1 MAFSTQKEFFHVPFM
16 SELPDFNCPKV
27 CVKLKSYP
35 STVDDRSWAAD
46 EDKKSRFVAD
56 LVSCNIP
63 LNLQNDDDNGG
74 PGGRAEGRGGVR
86 PGQQGQGREV
96 VGGPGQGRGSYGGP
110 GQEGQGPEG
119 RAGAGP
125 GGQGPEGYGPG
136 VQDQGRQ
143 GPGVQGPSRQGP
155 GGPGPGGQGPGGSR
169 SDGQAP
175 GGQGA
180 GGYGSGRQGPG
191 GQGTG
196 GQGPGAYDGPRYS
209 GGPGGQGPGGYGR
222 SGDRGGPGGQGPG
235 GQGQGGYGG
244 PGGPGGPDDLG
255 ENGIAG
261 DSLIIAAHDTIE
273 NMKNAMKKNNLL
285 DRDQATPEDRKD
297 RPRMENAELRRLMD
311 ERYDPGTSRVFR
323 DKIQE
328 LSDSRKFD
336 KSDERDLLN
345 IHKAVDDMNKSHDI
359 LESQNSNLRR
369 LIEKQSRRASIE
381 SIRIDPER
389 SNDVNYLQN
398 KINNMGKELI
408 VLRQAEDE
416 FQRSGGAKFGSW
428 ACSCDHQD
436 PDTDIDDIQ
445 LILSERQALR
455 MQIQELSPL
464 NAKLKKQADYDVEEM
479 ARNFCAQ
486 NQYIADMEN
495 DIQEMQHYYEHE
507 VEKSKYNEELLK
519 CRCNELQQQVVG
531 LQPAMHR
538 SEVFQMEIDVLRN
551 ELRKRDLALNAY
563 DCQYQQLMNVI
574 CELNQKYGNQRGDC
588 PPFDMPDCPHIGD
601 DLAFYTTA
609 TLDHI
614 MNELAKQVDCFKQM
628 NQDTYPGGENITNIN
643 DCMSELD
650 RLRKLVKERD
660 GQVGDLIDQND
671 CLCEAA
677 VQSNKR
683 LDQLDKKLSLLDR
696 DTRYMEDGMRESLQ
710 LIREIDGVA
719 RENDMLKD
727 NISGLKQ
734 SELQDLTDDL
744 RRQLEDCMKSKQ
756 KCEEVNKSLRDKL
769 LNLGGDPHSVEKEAE
784 KRVQE
789 QIERERKAAE
799 DTKKAAEEA
808 KRAGDKPVAGPADKP
823 VAGPADKTGAGPADK
838 PGAGHEDK
846 PDARPVD
853 KPDARPVDKP
863 GAGPADKAG
872 AGREDKPGA
881 RPADKPG
888 AGAADK
894 AGPGPGIKAA
904 PGVKAG
910 VESADKPVAGPGAA
924 PGDKPAAGPGAGQS
938 DDKGKDGGESRGPAV
953 SKVGAAGGTADQSV
967 GKARSAGAP
976 AGQPGGKAGGPV
988 GLAGIKTASSG
999 QPAIGPSTKAGL
1011 RGHGDETD
1019 DGAAGRP
1026 AKAKGESG
1034 YGRGRA
1040 SKKGQKLD
1048 ETTEEQF
1055 NEFVKNTVRT
1065 LSAGEIDGVG
1075 LERELR
1081 KILDMFIDECG
1092 FCFCKC
1098 NIPKSRFYATCHK
1111 LYHHGLHTLEFKEL
1125 VFMHKRIFA
1134 AAENILPGCLFNMIM
1149 KDIINGNP
1157 QNHVPAATTAPPN
1170 TVSEKR
1176 CCACKSNLC
1185 CDATEETLM
1194 IKVMRLENDIE
1205 NAKLCLNNLKN
1216 IPSNLSIHDYRI
1228 EAGDCPAK

>member
-74 PGGRAEGRGGVR
+74 P
-86 PGQQGQGREV
+86 
-96 VGGPGQGRGSYGGP
+96 
-110 GQEGQGPEG
+110 
-119 RAGAGP
+119 
-125 GGQGPEGYGPG
+125 
-136 VQDQGRQ
+136 
-143 GPGVQGPSRQGP
+143 
-155 GGPGPGGQGPGGSR
+155 
-169 SDGQAP
+169 
-175 GGQGA
+175 
-180 GGYGSGRQGPG
+180 
-191 GQGTG
+191 
-196 GQGPGAYDGPRYS
+196 
-209 GGPGGQGPGGYGR
+209 
-222 SGDRGGPGGQGPG
+222 
-235 GQGQGGYGG
+235 GGYGG

-563 DCQYQQLMNVI
+563 DCQYQQLMHKTKSFKKSGYRFLD
-574 CELNQKYGNQRGDC
+574 ELIESCSDSC
-588 PPFDMPDCPHIGD
+588 F
-601 DLAFYTTA
+601 
-609 TLDHI
+609 
-614 MNELAKQVDCFKQM
+614 NEAGIED
-628 NQDTYPGGENITNIN
+628 
-643 DCMSELD
+643 
-650 RLRKLVKERD
+650 
-660 GQVGDLIDQND
+660 
-671 CLCEAA
+671 
-677 VQSNKR
+677 
-683 LDQLDKKLSLLDR
+683 DR
-696 DTRYMEDGMRESLQ
+696 D
-710 LIREIDGVA
+710 
-719 RENDMLKD
+719 
-727 NISGLKQ
+727 
-734 SELQDLTDDL
+734 
-744 RRQLEDCMKSKQ
+744 
-756 KCEEVNKSLRDKL
+756 
-769 LNLGGDPHSVEKEAE
+769 
-784 KRVQE
+784 
-789 QIERERKAAE
+789 
-799 DTKKAAEEA
+799 
-808 KRAGDKPVAGPADKP
+808 
-823 VAGPADKTGAGPADK
+823 
-838 PGAGHEDK
+838 
-846 PDARPVD
+846 
-853 KPDARPVDKP
+853 
-863 GAGPADKAG
+863 
-872 AGREDKPGA
+872 
-881 RPADKPG
+881 
-888 AGAADK
+888 
-894 AGPGPGIKAA
+894 
-904 PGVKAG
+904 
-910 VESADKPVAGPGAA
+910 
-924 PGDKPAAGPGAGQS
+924 
-938 DDKGKDGGESRGPAV
+938 
-953 SKVGAAGGTADQSV
+953 
-967 GKARSAGAP
+967 
-976 AGQPGGKAGGPV
+976 
-988 GLAGIKTASSG
+988 
-999 QPAIGPSTKAGL
+999 
-1011 RGHGDETD
+1011 
-1019 DGAAGRP
+1019 
-1026 AKAKGESG
+1026 
-1034 YGRGRA
+1034 
-1040 SKKGQKLD
+1040 
-1048 ETTEEQF
+1048 
-1055 NEFVKNTVRT
+1055 NT
-1065 LSAGEIDGVG
+1065 
-1075 LERELR
+1075 
-1081 KILDMFIDECG
+1081 C
-1092 FCFCKC
+1092 
-1098 NIPKSRFYATCHK
+1098 
-1111 LYHHGLHTLEFKEL
+1111 
-1125 VFMHKRIFA
+1125 
-1134 AAENILPGCLFNMIM
+1134 
-1149 KDIINGNP
+1149 
-1157 QNHVPAATTAPPN
+1157 
-1170 TVSEKR
+1170 
-1176 CCACKSNLC
+1176 
-1185 CDATEETLM
+1185 
-1194 IKVMRLENDIE
+1194 
-1205 NAKLCLNNLKN
+1205 
-1216 IPSNLSIHDYRI
+1216 
-1228 EAGDCPAK
+1228 